1 MQATVIV
8 PVTEDDIPLLAHA
21 LQQLAADLGDDYRA
35 DQTALAAAVC
45 GPEASCVALLAMGGA
60 TPLGAVL
67 AAPVFSTL
75 RGGTGLFVSDLWV
88 APGARGTGL
97 ARRLLAATLA
107 QGARRDTARFL
118 KLSVYD
124 DNPRARAAYDRLGFT
139 AQAAE
144 TNMIL
149 TGAALTSLKETR

>member
-1 MQATVIV
+1 MQAIVIA
-8 PVTEDDIPLLAHA
+8 PVAEDDIPVLELA

-45 GPEASCVALLAMGGA
+45 GPQASCVALLAMGGTA
-60 TPLGAVL
+60 PVGAVL

-107 QGARRDTARFL
+107 EGVQRNAARFL

-124 DNPRARAAYDRLGFT
+124 DNPRARAAYDRLGFI
-139 AQAAE
+139 AQATE

-149 TGAALTSLKETR
+149 TGAALAALKETA